1 MATKARTPKST
12 QATATAAAAVPAAGT
27 AALPAAAPTAPAAG
41 PQAQALYTLTAKQ
54 PRNGNT
60 KQGAKSGAGKN
71 WHAAPTAFVA
81 PNTRALA
88 YAALAALPSPFTQ
101 AAGLAALAP
110 VVAGTSGTARSY
122 WAAFVA
128 SGYIAQA

>member
-12 QATATAAAAVPAAGT
+12 QATATAAAAVPAAGA
-27 AALPAAAPTAPAAG
+27 AALPATPAPAPAAG
-41 PQAQALYTLTAKQ
+41 PQAQALYALTAKQ

-60 KQGAKSGAGKN
+60 LQGAKSGLGKA
-71 WHAAPTAFVA
+71 WYTAAKPGT
-81 PNTRALA
+81 NTRALA